1 MAVIYSFTLVEKGYV
16 FKNIKII
23 ESIVP
28 NGIGNSRIIN
38 SMEDRDYKEFSKIM
52 TEDDKS
58 RNKSKRD
65 QLRVKEYEET
75 KLLNFYNIGGIRFQN
90 IAENDAVIDSRINAF
105 LDEGWE
111 IISINS
117 AVEAYCGKD
126 DFNGLFL
133 TRFYFKKKSKMTEVR
148 RSRYNCIGF
157 FYVKTILFLHLTK
170 AYNYGKRKEN

>member
-1 MAVIYSFTLVEKGYV
+1 MKNLNYIAISISAVCIMAVIYSFTLVEKGYT
-16 FKNIKII
+16 FKTVTVI

-28 NGIGNSRIIN
+28 NGIGRSRIIN

-52 TEDDKS
+52 TEDDNS

-65 QLRVKEYEET
+65 ELRVKEYEET

-90 IAENDAVIDSRINAF
+90 IAANDAVIDSRINAF

-117 AVEAYCGKD
+117 AVEAYGGKD
-126 DFNGLFL
+126 DSNGLFL
-133 TRFYFKKKSKMTEVR
+133 TRFYFKKKK
-148 RSRYNCIGF
+148 
-157 FYVKTILFLHLTK
+157 
-170 AYNYGKRKEN
+170 

>member
-1 MAVIYSFTLVEKGYV
+1 MKNLNYIAISISAVCIMAVIYSFTLVEKGYV
-16 FKNIKII
+16 FKTVTII

-28 NGIGNSRIIN
+28 NGIGRSRIIN
-38 SMEDRDYKEFSKIM
+38 SMEDRDYKKFSKIM

-65 QLRVKEYEET
+65 ELRVKEYEET

-90 IAENDAVIDSRINAF
+90 IAANDAVIDSRINAF

-117 AVEAYCGKD
+117 AVEAYGGKD
-126 DFNGLFL
+126 DSNGLFL
-133 TRFYFKKKSKMTEVR
+133 TRFYFKKKK
-148 RSRYNCIGF
+148 
-157 FYVKTILFLHLTK
+157 
-170 AYNYGKRKEN
+170 

>member
-1 MAVIYSFTLVEKGYV
+1 MKNLNYIAISISAVCIMAVIYSFTLVEKGYT
-16 FKNIKII
+16 FKTVTVI

-28 NGIGNSRIIN
+28 NGVGRSRIIN

-52 TEDDKS
+52 TEDDNS

-65 QLRVKEYEET
+65 ELRVKEYEET

-90 IAENDAVIDSRINAF
+90 IAANDAVIDSRINAF

-117 AVEAYCGKD
+117 AVEAYGGKD
-126 DFNGLFL
+126 DSNGLFL
-133 TRFYFKKKSKMTEVR
+133 TRFYFKKKK
-148 RSRYNCIGF
+148 
-157 FYVKTILFLHLTK
+157 
-170 AYNYGKRKEN
+170 

>member
-1 MAVIYSFTLVEKGYV
+1 MKNLNYIAISISAVCIMAVIYSFTLVEKGYI
-16 FKNIKII
+16 FKTVTVI

-28 NGIGNSRIIN
+28 NGVGRSRIIN

-52 TEDDKS
+52 TEDDNS

-65 QLRVKEYEET
+65 ELRVKEYEET

-90 IAENDAVIDSRINAF
+90 IAANDAVIDSRINAF

-117 AVEAYCGKD
+117 AVEAYGGKD
-126 DFNGLFL
+126 DSNGLFL
-133 TRFYFKKKSKMTEVR
+133 TRFYFKKKK
-148 RSRYNCIGF
+148 
-157 FYVKTILFLHLTK
+157 
-170 AYNYGKRKEN
+170 

>member
-1 MAVIYSFTLVEKGYV
+1 MKNLNYIAISISAVCIMAVIYSFILVEKGYI
-16 FKNIKII
+16 FKTVTVI

-28 NGIGNSRIIN
+28 NGIGRSRIIN

-52 TEDDKS
+52 TEDDNS

-65 QLRVKEYEET
+65 ELRVKEYEET

-90 IAENDAVIDSRINAF
+90 IAANDAVIDSRINAF

-117 AVEAYCGKD
+117 AVEAYGGKD
-126 DFNGLFL
+126 DSNGLFL
-133 TRFYFKKKSKMTEVR
+133 TRFYFKKKK
-148 RSRYNCIGF
+148 
-157 FYVKTILFLHLTK
+157 
-170 AYNYGKRKEN
+170 

>member
-1 MAVIYSFTLVEKGYV
+1 MKNLNYIAISISAVCIMAVIYSFTLVEKGYI
-16 FKNIKII
+16 FKTVTVI

-28 NGIGNSRIIN
+28 NGIGRSRIIN

-52 TEDDKS
+52 TEDDNS

-65 QLRVKEYEET
+65 ELRVKEYEET

-90 IAENDAVIDSRINAF
+90 IAANDAVIDSRINAF

-117 AVEAYCGKD
+117 AVEAYGGKD
-126 DFNGLFL
+126 DSNGLFL
-133 TRFYFKKKSKMTEVR
+133 TRFYFKKKK
-148 RSRYNCIGF
+148 
-157 FYVKTILFLHLTK
+157 
-170 AYNYGKRKEN
+170 

>member
-1 MAVIYSFTLVEKGYV
+1 MKNLNYIAISISAVCIMAVIYSFTLVEKGYI
-16 FKNIKII
+16 FKTVTVI

-28 NGIGNSRIIN
+28 NGIGRSRIIN

-52 TEDDKS
+52 TEEDNS

-65 QLRVKEYEET
+65 ELRVKEYEET

-90 IAENDAVIDSRINAF
+90 IAANDAVIDSRINAF

-117 AVEAYCGKD
+117 AVEAYGGKD
-126 DFNGLFL
+126 DSNGLFL
-133 TRFYFKKKSKMTEVR
+133 TRFYFKKKK
-148 RSRYNCIGF
+148 
-157 FYVKTILFLHLTK
+157 
-170 AYNYGKRKEN
+170 